1 MQTNVIGWP
10 VSASV
15 PVQPDDEEARQLLQE
30 ELSKPVYQEAEPSLL
45 ERIWTEILNW
55 LGDVLG
61 QIRGVDAG
69 LGTILLAVGA
79 AVVIVVAVLLIRPR
93 LNARRKRSGPA
104 VFERASTLSADA
116 HRTLADE
123 AAAQGEWDEALT
135 ERFRAIT
142 RSAEERLVLDDQPG
156 RTAGEVAE
164 QLKGAFSAFETGISW
179 LALRFNEVHYGARP
193 ATPTDYERS
202 VALDRDLTGSQPQ
215 SARATAQWAAPL

>member
-1 MQTNVIGWP
+1 MQKNVIDWP
-10 VSASV
+10 VWAGV

-55 LGDVLG
+55 LGELLG

-79 AVVIVVAVLLIRPR
+79 AVVIVIAVLLVRPR

-104 VFERASTLSADA
+104 VFEQTSRLSAEA
-116 HRTLADE
+116 HRALADE
-123 AAAQGEWDEALT
+123 AAAGSNWDEALT

-156 RTAGEVAE
+156 RTAGEVADRL
-164 QLKGAFSAFETGISW
+164 QGAFSAFETDISW

-193 ATPTDYERS
+193 ATPSDYERS
-202 VALDRDLTGSQPQ
+202 VALDRNLTVSQPQ
-215 SARATAQWAAPL
+215 SARATAQWAAPV